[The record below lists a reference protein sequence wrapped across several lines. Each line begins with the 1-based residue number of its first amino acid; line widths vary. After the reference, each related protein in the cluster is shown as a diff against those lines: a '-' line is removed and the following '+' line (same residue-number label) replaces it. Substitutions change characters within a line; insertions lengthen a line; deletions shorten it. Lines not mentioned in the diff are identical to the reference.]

1 MDSYRFLILPQTLNK
16 IPKFYQIFFEVLKL
30 TRVQKTNFFCK
41 YNNYSTSGIISASP
55 AVFPQW
61 GLGLQ
66 MLWMQLDGHPQSI
79 TPRHMNQSQNRIK
92 MSDAKNVQNSRSAS
106 KTNGQVLNDQ
116 KSILQKCFIYKI
128 IQRKYTLLI
137 LFLENI
143 YKFYYEV
150 YQHCK
155 IQYHKYYLIFYP
167 LDLTESYFISSKFS
181 IYIFICVYVYIY
193 IYIYTYICVC
203 MCVHICIWK
212 ISVLRYHKT
221 HFCE

>member
-92 MSDAKNVQNSRSAS
+92 MSDAKMFRTAEVPQKKMVRSWMIKSQFYRNVS
-106 KTNGQVLNDQ
+106 
-116 KSILQKCFIYKI
+116 FIK
-128 IQRKYTLLI
+128 
-137 LFLENI
+137 LFKENI
-143 YKFYYEV
+143 
-150 YQHCK
+150 HC
-155 IQYHKYYLIFYP
+155 L
-167 LDLTESYFISSKFS
+167 
-181 IYIFICVYVYIY
+181 
-193 IYIYTYICVC
+193 
-203 MCVHICIWK
+203 
-212 ISVLRYHKT
+212 
-221 HFCE
+221 FCF